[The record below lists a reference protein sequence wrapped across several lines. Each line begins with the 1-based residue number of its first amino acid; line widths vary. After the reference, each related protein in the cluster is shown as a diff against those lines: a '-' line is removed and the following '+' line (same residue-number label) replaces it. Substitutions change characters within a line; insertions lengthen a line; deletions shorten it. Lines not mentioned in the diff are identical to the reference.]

1 MEQTTALRK
10 IASLKKRIWGIQGGQ
25 GAGKTYSI
33 LQLIINHASSN
44 PNKEIFIA
52 SSELSKMRI
61 TVIKDFIKIMR
72 SFGIFNKSNFT
83 DGTLY
88 RFPNNSF
95 IKFIGLDK
103 EDIGKGLRS
112 DIIFVN
118 EANKVDFDT
127 YRELTSRAKRVI
139 IDFNPNKLFWFHS
152 EIKTREDCDYLK
164 LTFQDNECL
173 SQEERNEILLYYK
186 LGYDDQGDEINAYWA
201 NMWRVYGCGE
211 IGIQTGAIFQNW
223 KLGDFND
230 TLHFG
235 YGLDFGSDDPDA
247 MVKVAI
253 DNKNKKIYL
262 KEEIYKSGNSTADLI
277 TLIKS
282 TYQKNALIIADSAGK
297 RTIDDIRRHGINIK
311 AVEKPKIVD
320 SIKLL
325 QGYELIVSHE
335 SKHLINELIS
345 YIWLEKKSGT
355 PIDKDNHAIDAFR
368 YYCSNVLNPKSYS
381 KGVIS
386 ARMT

>member
-44 PNKEIFIA
+44 TNKEIFIA

-72 SFGIFNKSNFT
+72 SFGIFNKANFT

-88 RFPNNSF
+88 RFNNNSF

-112 DIIFVN
+112 DIVFVN

-127 YRELTSRAKRVI
+127 FRELTSRAKRVI

-186 LGYDDQGDEINAYWA
+186 LGYNNDSTEKNPYWA
-201 NMWRVYGCGE
+201 NMWRVYGLGE
-211 IGIQTGAIFQNW
+211 IGQLQGAIYNNW
-223 KLGDFND
+223 SIGSFD
-230 TLHFG
+230 TSLPYG
-235 YGLDFGSDDPDA
+235 YGLDFGSNDPDA
-247 MVKVAI
+247 FIKCAVNEKL
-253 DNKNKKIYL
+253 KKIYVQE
-262 KEEIYKSGNSTADLI
+262 KIYKSNNNTDDLI
-277 TLIKS
+277 SLLRS
-282 TYQKNALIIADSAGK
+282 NYDNGRLIIADSAGK
-297 RTIDDIRRHGINIK
+297 RTIDDIKAKGFNIR
-311 AVEKPKIVD
+311 AVEKPPIID
-320 SIKLL
+320 SIKLM
-325 QGYELIVSHE
+325 QGYEIIVSPD
-335 SKHLINELIS
+335 SKHIIDEIMS
-345 YIWLEKKSGT
+345 YIWLEKKSGL
-355 PIDKDNHAIDAFR
+355 PIDKYNHALDAIR
-368 YYCSNVLNPKSYS
+368 YYLSTVTNPKR
-381 KGVIS
+381 IS
-386 ARMT
+386 NGIRKMAF